1 MLWVEGTTLDALLD
15 HSSPRRDLI
24 ESRKEQGNMHRNC
37 LWQKESIYGS
47 QNGIFE
53 VIVVKHTYKVLKTD
67 RELFGTALVQAH
79 VYVVSIDEEL
89 RVAFEDYGG
98 VVEEIKPES
107 VKTVGKIFM
116 REQLEFRI
124 DLVSGED
131 PG

>member
-1 MLWVEGTTLDALLD
+1 M
-15 HSSPRRDLI
+15 
-24 ESRKEQGNMHRNC
+24 
-37 LWQKESIYGS
+37 
-47 QNGIFE
+47 
-53 VIVVKHTYKVLKTD
+53 KHTYKVLKTD